1 VLLAYAVALHGRKEY
16 DQAATHL
23 EHVLALDPQN
33 GEALYLLGDIAQI
46 RGDLRTAEELA
57 QRVLASEPRHPG
69 ANLVAGLALM
79 KRGDYAAA
87 QKALETAAI
96 GDPGYGR
103 TQYHLS
109 QVYTRLGEEGRAAA
123 ARAAYE
129 ESVRKSSEQQQALR
143 RLLHPSAAKDKQ

>member
-1 VLLAYAVALHGRKEY
+1 
-16 DQAATHL
+16 
-23 EHVLALDPQN
+23 
-33 GEALYLLGDIAQI
+33 
-46 RGDLRTAEELA
+46 
-57 QRVLASEPRHPG
+57 
-69 ANLVAGLALM
+69 M

-87 QKALETAAI
+87 QKALETAAT

-109 QVYTRLGEEGRAAA
+109 QVYTRLGEERRAAA